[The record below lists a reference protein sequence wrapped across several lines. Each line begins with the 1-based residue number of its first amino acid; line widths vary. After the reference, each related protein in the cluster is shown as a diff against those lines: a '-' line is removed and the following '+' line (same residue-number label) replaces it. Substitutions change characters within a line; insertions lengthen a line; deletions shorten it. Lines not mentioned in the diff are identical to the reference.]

1 MSTNFY
7 VDNPDLRFHIEKNI
21 DWSALFDAV
30 EFNAP
35 EQDKPAS
42 VEDALELYEDVLKE
56 LGKFTAKKV
65 APVARSIDKEGTD
78 LVDGKVV
85 ESAAF
90 TKVFKA
96 LKRLQVYGLPLPRE
110 LGGLNA
116 PATVYLA
123 ASELMSRGDV
133 SCMTHFGFHTGVA
146 MSLIMYA
153 LRDERTVYVDG
164 RIQSTPY
171 DAQIEE
177 MASGNEWG
185 CMVLTESQAGSDLAQ
200 LRTSAKLGDDGLWR
214 LNGEKI
220 YITSGHAKYQL
231 VLARSED
238 EQTAPGLKGLSLYLV
253 EQWLERDGERVDNVR
268 IAKVEHKIGHK
279 GSPTCSLLYEDSVG
293 QLIGKRGEGFHLML
307 VMMNFARLAVGF
319 EGLGLMEAAYRMARD
334 YASERVTMGKTIDR
348 HEMIADFLEDMDLT
362 VKAARSLMYRAAV
375 ATELSQRLEQVLE
388 QAPPSDPKELAALKK
403 KVKKLKRRSRNLTP
417 LCKYVGSEEAVRV
430 ARLTMQILGGA
441 GYTDDWE
448 AEKLL
453 RDALV
458 LPIYEGTSQI
468 QALMTLKDQ
477 MMIALQNPQKF
488 LSKVAR
494 ANFNKVTAKSKMR
507 RGMARL
513 YTYKYSALQTILI
526 RIMGKKLKKTKDLPA
541 TEWSEMLLHQWDP
554 QQDFA
559 PGLLHAERLC
569 RILCDVEC
577 ARSLVEDARRHPERK
592 QIALRFIQRADLR
605 CRAELMTIEEHGE
618 SLLADLAKLRKSAD
632 DAELRSVA

>member
-7 VDNPDLRFHIEKNI
+7 VDNADLRFHIEKNI
-21 DWSALFDAV
+21 DWSALIDAV
-30 EFNAP
+30 EYNSAP
-35 EQDKPAS
+35 EDRPES
-42 VEDALELYEDVLKE
+42 VDDARELYEDVLKE

-65 APVARSIDKEGTD
+65 APVARAIDSEGTD
-78 LVDGKVV
+78 LVEGDVV
-85 ESAAF
+85 ESPSFA
-90 TKVFKA
+90 KVFKS
-96 LKRLQVYGLPLPRE
+96 LKRLQVYGLPIPRE

-153 LRDERTVYVDG
+153 LRDKRTVFADG

-171 DAQIEE
+171 DAAIEE
-177 MASGNEWG
+177 MTSGKEWG
-185 CMVLTESQAGSDLAQ
+185 CMVLTEPGAGSDLAQ
-200 LRTSAKLGDDGLWR
+200 LRATARLREDGKWL

-238 EQTAPGLKGLSLYLV
+238 EETAPGLKGLSLYLV
-253 EQWLERDGERVDNVR
+253 ERWIERDGERADNVR
-268 IAKVEHKIGHK
+268 VAKVEHKIGHK
-279 GSPTCSLLYEDSVG
+279 GSPTCSLIYEDSVG
-293 QLIGKRGEGFHLML
+293 ELIGERGEGFHLML

-319 EGLGLMEAAYRMARD
+319 EGLGLMESAYRMARD
-334 YASERVTMGKTIDR
+334 YAAERHHGKTIDR
-348 HEMIADFLEDMDLT
+348 HEMIADFLEDMEVT

-375 ATELSQRLEQVLE
+375 ATELSQRYAQILEY
-388 QAPPSDPKELAALKK
+388 APPEDAAELAALKK
-403 KVKKLKRRSRNLTP
+403 KVKRLKRESRNLTP
-417 LCKYVGSEEAVRV
+417 LCKYVGSEEAVRL

-441 GYTDDWE
+441 GYTEEWE

-477 MMIALQNPQKF
+477 MMIALKNPQKF

-494 ANFNKVTAKSKMR
+494 ANFNKVTAKSR
-507 RGMARL
+507 LGRGMSRL
-513 YTYKYSALQTILI
+513 YAYKYSALQTILI
-526 RIMGKKLKKTKDLPA
+526 RIMGKKLEGARPA
-541 TEWSEMLLHQWDP
+541 GD
-554 QQDFA
+554 
-559 PGLLHAERLC
+559 
-569 RILCDVEC
+569 
-577 ARSLVEDARRHPERK
+577 
-592 QIALRFIQRADLR
+592 
-605 CRAELMTIEEHGE
+605 
-618 SLLADLAKLRKSAD
+618 
-632 DAELRSVA
+632 